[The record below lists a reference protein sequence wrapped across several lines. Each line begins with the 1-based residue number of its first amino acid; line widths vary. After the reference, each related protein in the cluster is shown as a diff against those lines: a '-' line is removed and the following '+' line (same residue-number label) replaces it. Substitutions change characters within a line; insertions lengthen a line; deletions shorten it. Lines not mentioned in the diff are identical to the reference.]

1 MNKPLALIL
10 HEKSLLEG
18 ELEENGGEITEE
30 LDRVW
35 ENNQLELAEK
45 IDNYA
50 WALKHMDSVIENLK
64 ERKAKA
70 TKIIQTIGNQ
80 QKRIKHRLHFY
91 CEQSGGEPLR
101 GHEYSFHPFMAKV
114 SGVNQEKVED
124 QYRTVQVVMPVN
136 QYRQILEQERGGLN
150 GVDSNSWTITF
161 PEVKVS
167 ELPDGH
173 PAILEDTAP
182 SVRMR

>member
-50 WALKHMDSVIENLK
+50 WALKHMDSVVENLK
-64 ERKAKA
+64 ERKNKA

-80 QKRIKHRLHFY
+80 QKRIKHRLNFY

-101 GHEYSFHPFMAKV
+101 GHEYSFHPYIAKA
-114 SGVNQEKVED
+114 SSVNQEKVED
-124 QYRTVQVVMPVN
+124 QYRTVQVVMPID
-136 QYRQILEQERGGLN
+136 QYRQILGQEGDSLN
-150 GVDSNSWTITF
+150 AVDSSKWTITF
-161 PEVKVS
+161 PAVKVS
-167 ELPDGH
+167 ELPKDH
-173 PAILEDTAP
+173 PAILEDTTP